1 MQAPRK
7 TYRYLHYANRNAINR
22 SYQYYNMMNM
32 CNILRTV
39 DLIRSQM
46 RYLLRRS
53 TTLAR
58 VYVKFPDAN
67 LSK

>member
-1 MQAPRK
+1 
-7 TYRYLHYANRNAINR
+7 
-22 SYQYYNMMNM
+22 MMNM